1 MMRITYDGPDF
12 GLGKQNNKRIFGC
25 LVILADQ
32 GLLNIDG
39 DTGLGWIELP
49 TATDAILEL
58 CPKAGDKP
66 LARRL
71 WL

>member
-1 MMRITYDGPDF
+1 MMRITYDGPEF
-12 GLGKQNNKRIFGC
+12 GLGKQNNKRVFGC

-32 GLLNIDG
+32 RLLNIDG

-49 TATDAILEL
+49 TATAAILEL

>member
-1 MMRITYDGPDF
+1 MRITYDGPDF
-12 GLGKQNNKRIFGC
+12 GMDKQNNKRIFGC

-58 CPKAGDKP
+58 FPKADKP
-66 LARRL
+66 LSRRL

>member
-1 MMRITYDGPDF
+1 MRITYDGPEF
-12 GLGKQNNKRIFGC
+12 SLGKQNNKRVFGC

-32 GLLNIDG
+32 RLLNIDG

-49 TATDAILEL
+49 TATAAILEL
-58 CPKAGDKP
+58 CPKTGDKP